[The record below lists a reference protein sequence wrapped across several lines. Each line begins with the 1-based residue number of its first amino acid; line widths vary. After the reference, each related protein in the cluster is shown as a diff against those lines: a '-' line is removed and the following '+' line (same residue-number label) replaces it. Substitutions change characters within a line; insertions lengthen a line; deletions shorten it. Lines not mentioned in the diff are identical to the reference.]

1 VAKLADAADLGSEP
15 PQPES
20 PSIEKTRQFDDP
32 NCPEKGGVR
41 TALGQS
47 WGNPRASAVAELY
60 RRAASLA
67 DVGDMAGASDPPP
80 NLEVLLAQALR
91 LAAVAGRWE
100 IVAQLAREI
109 EARRAVAPT
118 NAHVGREA
126 KRAQD
131 CYSTSQNSTTKEK
144 EREG

>member
-1 VAKLADAADLGSEP
+1 LESERARDETQSASVLPPVAAEWDPDAVDLDEDPSC
-15 PQPES
+15 PQS
-20 PSIEKTRQFDDP
+20 RSDSSRSITK
-32 NCPEKGGVR
+32 
-41 TALGQS
+41 
-47 WGNPRASAVAELY
+47 SAVEHGHLAARRDLAKRSRVGE
-60 RRAASLA
+60 RAAF
-67 DVGDMAGASDPPP
+67 DPSP

-109 EARRAVAPT
+109 ETRRTIAST
-118 NAHVGREA
+118 NAHVGRQA

-131 CYSTSQNSTTKEK
+131 CRSISQNSTTKEE